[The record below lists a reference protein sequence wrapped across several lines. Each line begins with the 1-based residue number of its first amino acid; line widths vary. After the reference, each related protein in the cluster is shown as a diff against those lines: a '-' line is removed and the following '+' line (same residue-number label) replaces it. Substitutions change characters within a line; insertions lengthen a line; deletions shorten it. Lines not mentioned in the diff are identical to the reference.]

1 MEEQMGKQY
10 MTCAETAKLV
20 RQALKEAFPGVK
32 FGVRSKTYS
41 GGASINI
48 YWTDGPNTKQVES
61 VTGKLEGSYFDGMID
76 YKGSISHMIDG
87 QQVSL
92 GADFIFCNRHYS
104 DATIQKVMNY
114 VCQKY
119 RVTATVEQYKS
130 GNLYNTAIAGAVG
143 WDSRWNLQSEINVE
157 LGKRTY
163 CLTRQ
168 SKTAGKV
175 MITGDDGYSRMC
187 GSGMGAV
194 DPSIA

>member
-1 MEEQMGKQY
+1 MTRKY
-10 MTCAETAKLV
+10 LTCAETAKLA

-32 FGVRSKTYS
+32 FSVRSNAYS

-48 YWTDGPNTKQVES
+48 RWTDGPNAKQVEA
-61 VTGKLEGSYFDGMID
+61 VAGKMEGSYFDGMID

-87 QQVSL
+87 EQVHM
-92 GADFIFCNRHYS
+92 GADFIFCNRDYS
-104 DATIQKVMNY
+104 DATIAKVLAY

-119 RVTATVEQYKS
+119 GAQGTVEQFRK
-130 GNLYNTAIAGAVG
+130 GELYQAPCAGVQG
-143 WDSRWNLQSEINVE
+143 WDSHWNLQTQTNIE

-163 CLTRQ
+163 CLTKQ

-175 MITGDDGYSRMC
+175 MITGDDGYSRQC
-187 GSGMGAV
+187 GSGFSAV